1 VSAADD
7 AVRGDF
13 LPDSETKSPQRRFF
27 RSRWVDSPA
36 GVEELDPSE
45 LAPGFRAG
53 GAHCG
58 LKGGGKTDVGLIVCD
73 DEDVTSAMVLTRN
86 ASAAAPIRV
95 CRERVDRGRIRAAV
109 VNSGNANA
117 ETGAKGYADALGMC
131 ERAAQALDL
140 ATESVAVAETGTIGV
155 PLPIEAVLPGI
166 DEAAAGLSASGGQ
179 VFSDAIAT
187 TDRWSKCCTL
197 QADGVTLSAQ
207 AKGAG
212 MIEPNMATMLCF
224 VQTDAALEDADTA
237 LRVAVDASFNRI
249 TVDGQ
254 MSTNDCVLLQTTGA
268 SGRPLPA
275 GLLEAVLTQLAIEIV
290 RDGEGAA
297 RVARIE
303 VSEAASAGEA
313 ERVARAIANSPL
325 VKTALFGRDP
335 NWGRIAQA
343 AGAALAGEDLEEI
356 GADSID
362 AAELGAEIEEAEI
375 GLRLGR
381 GEHRAHVW
389 FSDLGYEYVR
399 INAEYTT

>member
-1 VSAADD
+1 
-7 AVRGDF
+7 
-13 LPDSETKSPQRRFF
+13 
-27 RSRWVDSPA
+27 
-36 GVEELDPSE
+36 VEELDPAQ
-45 LAPGFRAG
+45 LAPGFSAG

-58 LKGGGKTDVGLIVCD
+58 LKGGGKTDVGLLVCEANAVD
-73 DEDVTSAMVLTRN
+73 SALLLTRN

-95 CRERVDRGRIRAAV
+95 CRRHCDRGQIRAAV

-117 ETGAKGYADALGMC
+117 ETGEKGYADALAMC
-131 ERAAQALDL
+131 ERAGAALGL
-140 ATESVAVAETGTIGV
+140 ASENVAVAETGTIGV
-155 PLPIEAVLPGI
+155 PLPIAAVLPGI
-166 DEAAAGLSASGGQ
+166 DAAAASLSPQGGGA
-179 VFSDAIAT
+179 FSEAITT
-187 TDRWSKCCTL
+187 TDRWPKRCTL
-197 QADGVTLSAQ
+197 RAGGVTLSAQ

-212 MIEPNMATMLCF
+212 MIEPDMATMLCF
-224 VQTDAALEDADTA
+224 VQTDAVVPDPDAL
-237 LRVAVDASFNRI
+237 LRSATEASFNRI

-254 MSTNDCVLLQTTGA
+254 MSTNDCVLLQATGA
-268 SGRPLPA
+268 SGKPMPE
-275 GLLEAVLTQLAIEIV
+275 GLLEAVLLQLAIEIV
-290 RDGEGAA
+290 RDGEGAV

-303 VSEAASAGEA
+303 VAEAASAAEA
-313 ERVARAIANSPL
+313 ERVARAVANSPL

-362 AAELGAEIEEAEI
+362 AAELGAETPEAEI

-381 GEHRAHVW
+381 GEHGAHVW

>member
-1 VSAADD
+1 VSE
-7 AVRGDF
+7 
-13 LPDSETKSPQRRFF
+13 PFF
-27 RSRWVDSPA
+27 RSRWVDAPA
-36 GVEELDPSE
+36 GVEELDPGR

-58 LKGGGKTDVGLIVCD
+58 LKGGGKTDVGLLVCD
-73 DEDVTSAMVLTRN
+73 EEDVSSAMVLTRN

-95 CRERVDRGRIRAAV
+95 CREVTDAGRVRAAV

-117 ETGAKGYADALGMC
+117 ETGRKGYDDALDMCRRAGDALGL
-131 ERAAQALDL
+131 E
-140 ATESVAVAETGTIGV
+140 TESVAVAETGTIGV
-155 PLPIEAVLPGI
+155 PLPIGAVLLGI
-166 DEAAAGLSASGGQ
+166 EEAATSLSAEGGGD
-179 VFSDAIAT
+179 FSDAILT
-187 TDRWSKCCTL
+187 TDRWPKRCTL
-197 QADGVTLSAQ
+197 RTGGVTLSAQ

-224 VQTDAALEDADTA
+224 VQTDAVVADPQAA
-237 LRVAVDASFNRI
+237 LRGAVDSSFNRI

-254 MSTNDCVLLQTTGA
+254 MSTNDMVLLQATGA
-268 SGRPLPA
+268 SGQPLPE

-290 RDGEGAA
+290 RDGEGAVRA
-297 RVARIE
+297 ARIE
-303 VSEAASAGEA
+303 VTEAATAAEA
-313 ERVARAIANSPL
+313 EKVARAVANSPL

-362 AAELGAEIEEAEI
+362 AAELGAEVPESEI

>member
-1 VSAADD
+1 M
-7 AVRGDF
+7 
-13 LPDSETKSPQRRFF
+13 TFF
-27 RSRWVDSPA
+27 RSRWVDAPA
-36 GVEELDPSE
+36 GVEELDPAQ

-58 LKGGGKTDVGLIVCD
+58 LKGGGKTDVGLVVCD
-73 DEDVTSAMVLTRN
+73 AEEIASAMVLTRN

-95 CRERVDRGRIRAAV
+95 CRDEVDGGDVRAAV

-117 ETGAKGYADALGMC
+117 ETGEQGLADARAMC
-131 ERAAQALDL
+131 ERTAAVLGLKAQQ
-140 ATESVAVAETGTIGV
+140 VAVAETGTIGV
-155 PLPIEAVLPGI
+155 PLPVDAVLGGI
-166 DEAAAGLSASGGQ
+166 DDAAATLSPGGGGA
-179 VFSDAIAT
+179 FSDAILT
-187 TDRWSKCCTL
+187 TDRWPKRCTL
-197 QADGVTLSAQ
+197 RAGGVTLSAQ

-224 VQTDAALEDADTA
+224 VQTDAVVPDADA
-237 LRVAVDASFNRI
+237 RLRAAVDASFNRI

-254 MSTNDCVLLQTTGA
+254 MSTNDTVLLQASGA
-268 SGRPLPA
+268 SGRPLPE
-275 GLLEAVLTQLAIEIV
+275 GLLEAVLMQLAIEIV

-297 RVARIE
+297 RAARIE
-303 VSEAASAGEA
+303 VTEAADQGEA

-343 AGAALAGEDLEEI
+343 AGAALAGENLDEI
-356 GADSID
+356 GADAID
-362 AAELGAEIEEAEI
+362 AAELGGETEEAEI
-375 GLRLGR
+375 GIRLGR
-381 GEHRAHVW
+381 GGHAAHVW

>member
-1 VSAADD
+1 VSEPA
-7 AVRGDF
+7 
-13 LPDSETKSPQRRFF
+13 TKAFF
-27 RSRWVDSPA
+27 RSRWVDAPE
-36 GVEELDPSE
+36 GVEELDAAQ

-58 LKGGGKTDVGLIVCD
+58 LKGGGRTDVGIVTCD
-73 DEDVTSAMVLTRN
+73 ADVSSAMVLTRN

-95 CRERVDRGRIRAAV
+95 CRDEVDAAGVRAAV

-117 ETGAKGYADALGMC
+117 ETGEQGLADARAMC
-131 ERAAQALDL
+131 ERTAAALGL
-140 ATESVAVAETGTIGV
+140 APSQVAVAETGTIGV
-155 PLPIEAVLPGI
+155 PLPIDAVLPGI
-166 DEAAAGLSASGGQ
+166 EEAAATLAPGGGDA
-179 VFSDAIAT
+179 FSDAILT
-187 TDRWSKCCTL
+187 TDRWPKRCTL
-197 QADGVTLSAQ
+197 RAGGVTLSAQ

-224 VQTDAALEDADTA
+224 VQTDAVVEDADA
-237 LRVAVDASFNRI
+237 RLRAAVDASFTRI

-254 MSTNDCVLLQTTGA
+254 MTTNDMVLLQA
-268 SGRPLPA
+268 SGSSGKPLPE
-275 GLLEAVLTQLAIEIV
+275 GLLEAVLLQLAIEIV
-290 RDGEGAA
+290 RDGEGSVRAA
-297 RVARIE
+297 RVE
-303 VSEAASAGEA
+303 VSEAATQAEA

-343 AGAALAGEDLEEI
+343 AGAALAGEDLDEL
-356 GADSID
+356 GAENID
-362 AAELGAEIEEAEI
+362 AAELGAETEEAEI

-389 FSDLGYEYVR
+389 FSDLGYEYIR

>member
-1 VSAADD
+1 MTAAD
-7 AVRGDF
+7 ATR
-13 LPDSETKSPQRRFF
+13 SSRRDLEFF
-27 RSRWVDSPA
+27 NSRWVERPA
-36 GVEELDPSE
+36 GVEELDPDR

-58 LKGGGKTDVGLIVCD
+58 LKGGGRTDVGLLVCD
-73 DEDVTSAMVLTRN
+73 EPEVASSLLLTRN

-95 CRERVDRGRIRAAV
+95 CRDRCDRGRVRAAV

-117 ETGAKGYADALGMC
+117 ETGEKGYSDALAMCERTADALGLRP
-131 ERAAQALDL
+131 EN
-140 ATESVAVAETGTIGV
+140 VAVAETGTIGV
-155 PLPIEAVLPGI
+155 PLPVSAVLGGI
-166 DEAAAGLSASGGQ
+166 GQAAAGLSPQGGGA
-179 VFSDAIAT
+179 FSDAILT
-187 TDRWSKCCTL
+187 TDRWPKRCTL
-197 QADGVTLSAQ
+197 RAGGVTLSAQ

-212 MIEPNMATMLCF
+212 MIEPKMATMLCF
-224 VQTDAALEDADTA
+224 VQTDALVEDPEDA
-237 LRVAVDASFNRI
+237 LRAATDASFHRI

-254 MSTNDCVLLQTTGA
+254 MSTNDTVLLQATGA
-268 SGRPLPA
+268 AGRPLPP
-275 GLLEAVLTQLAIEIV
+275 GLLEAVLTQLAVEIV
-290 RDGEGAA
+290 RDGEGSVRAC
-297 RVARIE
+297 RIE
-303 VSEAASAGEA
+303 VGEAASAAEA

-343 AGAALAGEDLEEI
+343 AGAALVGEDIEEI
-356 GADSID
+356 GAECID
-362 AAELGAEIEEAEI
+362 AAELGGEEQEAEI

>member
-1 VSAADD
+1 VD
-7 AVRGDF
+7 A
-13 LPDSETKSPQRRFF
+13 PQ
-27 RSRWVDSPA
+27 
-36 GVEELDPSE
+36 GVEELDPNQ

-58 LKGGGKTDVGLIVCD
+58 LKGGGRTDVGLIACD
-73 DEDVTSAMVLTRN
+73 AEAVTSALLLTRN

-95 CRERVDRGRIRAAV
+95 CRERCKPDGIRAAV

-117 ETGAKGYADALGMC
+117 ETGEQGYADALAMSTV
-131 ERAAQALDL
+131 AARQLGL
-140 ATESVAVAETGTIGV
+140 AQPQVAVAETGTIGV
-155 PLPIEAVLPGI
+155 PLPVDAVLVGI
-166 DEAAAGLSASGGQ
+166 AEAASALSAQGGGA
-179 VFSDAIAT
+179 FSDAILT
-187 TDRWSKCCTL
+187 TDRWPKRCTL
-197 QADGVTLSAQ
+197 RAGGVTLSAQ

-224 VQTDAALEDADTA
+224 VQTDAVAEDADA
-237 LRVAVDASFNRI
+237 RLRAAVDASFNRI

-254 MSTNDCVLLQTTGA
+254 MSTNDTVLLQASGA
-268 SGRPLPA
+268 SGQPLPE
-275 GLLEAVLTQLAIEIV
+275 GLLEAVLLQLAIEVV

-297 RVARIE
+297 RTGCIE
-303 VSEAASAGEA
+303 VTEAASQAEA

-343 AGAALAGEDLEEI
+343 AGAALAGEELPEL
-356 GADSID
+356 GAENID
-362 AAELGAEIEEAEI
+362 AAELGADVPEAEI

-389 FSDLGYEYVR
+389 FSDLGYDYVKL
-399 INAEYTT
+399 NAEYTT

>member
-1 VSAADD
+1 MS
-7 AVRGDF
+7 
-13 LPDSETKSPQRRFF
+13 FF
-27 RSRWVDSPA
+27 RSRWVDPPA
-36 GVEELDPSE
+36 GVEELDPNR

-58 LKGGGKTDVGLIVCD
+58 LKGGGRTDVGLVVCD
-73 DEDVTSAMVLTRN
+73 AERVDSALLLTRN

-95 CRERVDRGRIRAAV
+95 CRERCEAGDIRAAV

-117 ETGAKGYADALGMC
+117 ETGEQGYADALAMSATAA
-131 ERAAQALDL
+131 ERLGLSQPQ
-140 ATESVAVAETGTIGV
+140 VAVAETGTIGV
-155 PLPIEAVLPGI
+155 PLPVDAVLAGVA
-166 DEAAAGLSASGGQ
+166 EAAAGLSEDGGGA
-179 VFSDAIAT
+179 FSEAILT
-187 TDRWSKCCTL
+187 TDRWPKRCTL
-197 QADGVTLSAQ
+197 RAGGVTLSAQ

-224 VQTDAALEDADTA
+224 VQTDAVVADADA
-237 LRVAVDASFNRI
+237 RLRAAVDASFNRI

-254 MSTNDCVLLQTTGA
+254 MSTNDMVLLQA
-268 SGRPLPA
+268 SGAAGQPLPE

-297 RVARIE
+297 RTARIE
-303 VSEAASAGEA
+303 VAEAATEAEA
-313 ERVARAIANSPL
+313 ERVARAVANSPL

-343 AGAALAGEDLEEI
+343 AGAALAGEVLPEL
-356 GADSID
+356 GAENID
-362 AAELGAEIEEAEI
+362 AAELGAETEEAEI

-381 GEHRAHVW
+381 GTHRAHVW
-389 FSDLGYEYVR
+389 FSDLGYEYIR

>member
-1 VSAADD
+1 MTSEGD
-7 AVRGDF
+7 AKRSIPANG
-13 LPDSETKSPQRRFF
+13 FF
-27 RSRWVDSPA
+27 RSRWVEAPD
-36 GVEELDPSE
+36 GVEELDPAR

-58 LKGGGKTDVGLIVCD
+58 LKGGGRTDVGLLVCD
-73 DEDVTSAMVLTRN
+73 AEEVASGLLLTRN

-95 CRERVDRGRIRAAV
+95 CRERCDGGRIRAAV

-117 ETGAKGYADALGMC
+117 ETGEQGFADALAMS
-131 ERAAQALDL
+131 EVAARQLDL
-140 ATESVAVAETGTIGV
+140 EQPQVAVAETGTIGV
-155 PLPIEAVLPGI
+155 PLPVDAVLVGI
-166 DEAAAGLSASGGQ
+166 AEAASALREDGGTE
-179 VFSDAIAT
+179 FSEAILT
-187 TDRWSKCCTL
+187 TDRWPKCCTL
-197 QADGVTLSAQ
+197 RAGGVTLSAQ

-224 VQTDAALEDADTA
+224 VQTDAVVEDADA
-237 LRVAVDASFNRI
+237 RLRAAVDASFNRI

-254 MSTNDCVLLQTTGA
+254 MSTNDTVLLQA
-268 SGRPLPA
+268 SGTCGQPLPE

-297 RVARIE
+297 RTARIE
-303 VSEAASAGEA
+303 VTEAASQAEA

-343 AGAALAGEDLEEI
+343 AGAALVGEELDEI
-356 GADSID
+356 GAEAID
-362 AAELGAEIEEAEI
+362 AAELGADVEEAEI

-381 GEHRAHVW
+381 GEHSAHVW
-389 FSDLGYEYVR
+389 FSDLGYDYVKL
-399 INAEYTT
+399 NAEYTT

>member
-1 VSAADD
+1 V
-7 AVRGDF
+7 
-13 LPDSETKSPQRRFF
+13 TFF
-27 RSRWVDSPA
+27 RSRWVDAPA
-36 GVEELDPSE
+36 GVEELDPDR

-58 LKGGGKTDVGLIVCD
+58 LKGGGKTDVGLVVCD
-73 DEDVTSAMVLTRN
+73 AERVDSALLLTRN
-86 ASAAAPIRV
+86 ASAAAPVRV
-95 CRERVDRGRIRAAV
+95 CRERCEAGGIRAAV

-117 ETGAKGYADALGMC
+117 ETGAQGYADALAMSAT
-131 ERAAQALDL
+131 AAEQLGL
-140 ATESVAVAETGTIGV
+140 EQPQVAVAETGTIGV
-155 PLPIEAVLPGI
+155 PLPVDAVLAGI
-166 DEAAAGLSASGGQ
+166 AEAASNLSERGGDA
-179 VFSDAIAT
+179 FSDAILT
-187 TDRWSKCCTL
+187 TDRWPKRCTL
-197 QADGVTLSAQ
+197 RAGGVTLSAQ

-224 VQTDAALEDADTA
+224 VQTDAVVEDADA
-237 LRVAVDASFNRI
+237 LLRAAVERSFNRI

-254 MSTNDCVLLQTTGA
+254 MSTNDMVLLQASGG
-268 SGRPLPA
+268 SGRPLPE

-290 RDGEGAA
+290 RDGEGAV
-297 RVARIE
+297 RTGRIE
-303 VSEAASAGEA
+303 VSEAATQAEA

-343 AGAALAGEDLEEI
+343 AGAALAGEELPEL
-356 GADSID
+356 GAANID
-362 AAELGAEIEEAEI
+362 AAELGAEVEESEI

-381 GEHRAHVW
+381 GGHRAHVW